1 MNAQKLKDTARAL
14 VAGDKGLLAM
24 DECRDGLG
32 RWRFRLPAPSSNR
45 PWRFGKAGKP
55 TCWRHSKLCII
66 EPTATGLPAV
76 ANTMPRWKGHKHDN
90 KYPPTHETCAKA
102 GATVSAVLTVGSSL
116 DGQGIPCWNS

>member
-45 PWRFGKAGKP
+45 LWRFGKARKP
-55 TCWRHSKLCII
+55 TCRRHSKLCII
-66 EPTATGLPAV
+66 EPGATGRRAV
-76 ANTMPRWKGHKHDN
+76 ANTMPPWKRHEHDN
-90 KYPPTHETCAKA
+90 KYPATHETCGIAKTERIPIMKPNCA
-102 GATVSAVLTVGSSL
+102 TTVSA
-116 DGQGIPCWNS
+116 I